1 MAGLTSLGS
10 KGEGGGR
17 MTMKGEGERERM
29 KGEGERERMR
39 KKGVG
44 GDREKLFGGDLY
56 FFSTSKMGLFPL

>member
-39 KKGVG
+39 KKGG
-44 GDREKLFGGDLY
+44 GGRQREAFRRGPLF
-56 FFSTSKMGLFPL
+56 LFYK